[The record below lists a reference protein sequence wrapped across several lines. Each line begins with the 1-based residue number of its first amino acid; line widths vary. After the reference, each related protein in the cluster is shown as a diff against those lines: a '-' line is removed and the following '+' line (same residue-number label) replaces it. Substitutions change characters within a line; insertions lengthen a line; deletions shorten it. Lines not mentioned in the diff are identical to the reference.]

1 MFKQPNSKQDFY
13 QLSEEVTKFWKD
25 EDIFK
30 RSIEERPE
38 DNRYVF
44 IDGPPFVTGTP
55 HYGSLLSSITKDP
68 VTRFWTMRGKR
79 VRRVW
84 GWDCHGLP
92 IEEKVSKKLGLQTRK
107 DIENYGVDKY
117 VAACRE
123 HVHEITDQWGW
134 YVDAVGRWVDMENAY
149 YTMNPE
155 FNESVIWVFKQ
166 MWDKGFI
173 YKDKRVSLFSTD
185 TATPVSEF
193 EVAESNNYKD
203 VDDLSI
209 FVKFEVDKS
218 VSSSKI
224 FSDVEGRVN
233 LVAWT
238 TTPWTIPSN
247 FALAVNPEADYVL
260 VSLVTTESDEAGT
273 QSTEKFV
280 VAKERADY
288 TFKSSE
294 TEKKYNIL
302 KEFKGSEL
310 EGTKYKPVYDFF
322 LEKTTE
328 RDYQVYLYEGVTTTD
343 GSGILHVAPGFGEED
358 FNLGK
363 KHQLSDYQDI
373 NDEGKFV
380 VGPWE
385 GMYLIKASK
394 LIAEDL
400 KEKGNLLRSEIYSHR
415 VAFFRGDS
423 PLIYKAQEAYFVDIQ
438 RIKDRMLELNQDI
451 NWMPDFIKEGRFADV
466 IKSAPDWCIS
476 RTRYWATI
484 MPLWRSEDGEDLIVG
499 SIEEMSQYNSE
510 ITKKEVDGKSVWYF
524 GDKKLWLH
532 RDVCDQIIL
541 TKDGKEF
548 KRVTDVMDGWLDSG
562 SVPIAEYHY
571 PFENKEVFENNYP
584 ADYIAEYVGQT
595 RAWFNVLLRVS
606 TIVFDEIPFKNVICT
621 GVMAGTDGRKMSKS
635 FNNYPDPKAT
645 IERYGGDALRLYF
658 ISSPLMTGGDMNFDE
673 KDLKLQVQETLL
685 PLWNIY
691 TFLTT
696 YANMHDWTPS
706 SELAY
711 NKRMNENDSHPWD
724 HIPFDNVTN
733 ELDIWILLRLQET
746 IKSVNENMEAYNLPA
761 TVKVIKELIEDISK
775 WYIRES
781 RDRFNDA
788 NQSAMG
794 TLYYVLVETLKL
806 LAPYAPFITEGIYRE
821 LVGKDMNAPDSIHLC
836 DHPMADQRFIEQ
848 YASYKEEMSILRRVT
863 ELGHELRTANGLKVR
878 QPLRKMEVVSTNPL
892 LPVIPEWMKL
902 ILQRELNIF
911 EVLEVRN
918 ITEGNGILVSTDANH
933 GVTVGL
939 DSNLDEELLE
949 KGLLREL
956 IRAIQATRKTNGF
969 KQGDTVTI
977 ELVTENEKILTL
989 AEKYRDDISNAV
1001 SASQITTRNSSITE
1015 EQGVELGEALVEINI
1030 V

>member
-1 MFKQPNSKQDFY
+1 MFKQPNPRQDFY
-13 QLSEEVTKFWKD
+13 QLSEEMNKFWK
-25 EDIFK
+25 EENIFK
-30 RSIEERPE
+30 RSIDERPE
-38 DNRYVF
+38 NNRYVF

-68 VTRFWTMRGKR
+68 VTRYWTMRGKQ

-92 IEEKVSKKLGLQTRK
+92 IEEKVSKKFGLQTRQ
-107 DIENYGVDKY
+107 DIENFGVDKY
-117 VAACRE
+117 VEACRA
-123 HVHEITDQWGW
+123 HVHEITNQWGW
-134 YVDAVGRWVDMENAY
+134 YIDAVGRWVDTDNAY

-209 FVKFEVDKS
+209 FVKFETNRELNPNINVLN
-218 VSSSKI
+218 
-224 FSDVEGRVN
+224 DVEGRVN

-260 VSLVTTESDEAGT
+260 VEQKSGDEDSVTSN
-273 QSTEKFV
+273 EKFIL
-280 VAKERADY
+280 AKERADY
-288 TFKSSE
+288 TFQSTE
-294 TEKKYNIL
+294 TEKKYTIL

-310 EGTKYKPVYDFF
+310 EGIKYKPVYDFF
-322 LEKTTE
+322 VDQTTE
-328 RDYQVYLYEGVTTTD
+328 KDYQVYLYEGVTTTD

-363 KHQLSDYQDI
+363 KFGLSGHQDI

-451 NWMPDFIKEGRFADV
+451 NWIPDHIKEGRFADV

-484 MPLWRSEDGEDLIVG
+484 MPLWRAADGEEIVVG
-499 SIEEMSQYNSE
+499 SIEEMAQYNSD
-510 ITKKEVDGKSVWYF
+510 ITKEIVDGKNVWMF
-524 GDKKLWLH
+524 QGKKLWLH
-532 RDVCDQIIL
+532 RDVCDKIVL

-584 ADYIAEYVGQT
+584 ADYIAEYVGQV

-606 TIVFDEIPFKNVICT
+606 TILFDDIPFKNVICT
-621 GVMAGTDGRKMSKS
+621 GVMQGTDGRKMSKS

-658 ISSPLMTGGDMNFDE
+658 IGSPLMTGGDMNFDE

-696 YANMHDWTPS
+696 YANMHSWVPS
-706 SELAY
+706 VEHAY
-711 NKRMNENDSHPWD
+711 NKRVNENDSHPWD

-761 TVKVIKELIEDISK
+761 TVKVIKELIEDTSK

-806 LAPYAPFITEGIYRE
+806 LAPYAPFITEGIYKE
-821 LVGKDMNAPDSIHLC
+821 LVSKEMGSPDSIHLT
-836 DHPMADQRFIEQ
+836 DHPIHDQKFIDQYSQYKDEMA
-848 YASYKEEMSILRRVT
+848 ILRRIT
-863 ELGHELRTANGLKVR
+863 EMGHELRTANGLKVR
-878 QPLRKMEVVSTNPL
+878 QPLRKMEIATTNPKLAVVPDWMRL
-892 LPVIPEWMKL
+892 L
-902 ILQRELNIF
+902 LQKELNIL
-911 EVLEVRN
+911 EVLEARN
-918 ITEGNGILVSTDANH
+918 IIDAPGVLVSTDTNH
-933 GVTVGL
+933 GITVGI

-956 IRAIQATRKTNGF
+956 IRSIQAARKTNGF
-969 KQGDTVTI
+969 KQGETVTI
-977 ELVTENEKILTL
+977 ELVTQNEKILVL
-989 AEKYRDDISNAV
+989 AEKYSKDISDAV
-1001 SASQITTRNSSITE
+1001 SASSLTSRNGEVNKET
-1015 EQGVELGEALVEINI
+1015 GVELGDALIEINI